1 MDDGKMVRIMVT
13 ERDVGRADQ
22 PTLRDLSGGL
32 IAHYGTDFGVH
43 SPIHISR
50 FTDMARQAAS
60 YRQGRVLLAGDAAH
74 VHYPAG
80 GQGLN
85 LGVQDAFNL
94 GWKLAQVVKG
104 ISPDSL
110 LDSYQ
115 AERHPVGALVL
126 RNSLA
131 QVALRRQDERSKALA
146 ESMSALLRMEEPR
159 KRFAGMMSGLD
170 IRYDLGEGHPLVGR
184 RMPDL
189 EVVTAEGTKRV
200 FTLMHSARPLLL
212 NFGMPGGSDAER
224 LAEKVQVID
233 ASFDGTWELPVIGE
247 VGAPTAVWVRPDG
260 YVAWVGESSWEGL
273 EKALTTWVAA
283 PRTT

>member
-1 MDDGKMVRIMVT
+1 
-13 ERDVGRADQ
+13 
-22 PTLRDLSGGL
+22 
-32 IAHYGTDFGVH
+32 
-43 SPIHISR
+43 
-50 FTDMARQAAS
+50 
-60 YRQGRVLLAGDAAH
+60 
-74 VHYPAG
+74 
-80 GQGLN
+80 
-85 LGVQDAFNL
+85 
-94 GWKLAQVVKG
+94 
-104 ISPDSL
+104 
-110 LDSYQ
+110 
-115 AERHPVGALVL
+115 VGALVL

-146 ESMSALLRMEEPR
+146 ESVSALLRMEEPR

-189 EVVTAEGTKRV
+189 DVVTADGTKRV

-224 LAEKVQVID
+224 LADKVQVID

-247 VGAPTAVWVRPDG
+247 VGAPAAVWVRPDG

-273 EKALTTWVAA
+273 EEALATWVAA